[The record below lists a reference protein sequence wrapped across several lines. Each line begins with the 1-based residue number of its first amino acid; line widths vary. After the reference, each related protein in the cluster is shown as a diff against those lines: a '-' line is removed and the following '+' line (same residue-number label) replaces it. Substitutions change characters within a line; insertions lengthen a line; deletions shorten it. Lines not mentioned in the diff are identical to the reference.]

1 MSSCDPLPAVWSHQP
16 LCEHRA
22 SPRDDEERRS
32 AAASVS
38 GERKAFSVEKRE
50 GEDERREKEGSGRRG
65 EEQSRIT
72 RRREKLLWG
81 ESFRNEGS
89 GLRVENEDQEKY
101 TCNEKELQRNAKIPT
116 KTKESKLEKLGMAR
130 EEEAAESGK
139 DEEERRGREEREG
152 RGPPVKCRGCIHLVA
167 TKRMSVS
174 DTAERMRGAM
184 REMLPSNSSDQEGRP
199 GPVSVWDI
207 ARLIRR
213 KTG

>member
-1 MSSCDPLPAVWSHQP
+1 
-16 LCEHRA
+16 
-22 SPRDDEERRS
+22 
-32 AAASVS
+32 
-38 GERKAFSVEKRE
+38 
-50 GEDERREKEGSGRRG
+50 
-65 EEQSRIT
+65 
-72 RRREKLLWG
+72 
-81 ESFRNEGS
+81 
-89 GLRVENEDQEKY
+89 
-101 TCNEKELQRNAKIPT
+101 
-116 KTKESKLEKLGMAR
+116 MAR

-213 KTG
+213 KTGIGQRYHAKKEYSDLPATLSAQTPMRQGSESEVGRSCREEDEEEKRIKSQQHEKQPNSSGAEGRVGVQEGDKEGGTFPAQTVT